1 MFNITKAD
9 GILWAIAFVT
19 GCIFSLFPWGW
30 LGVLVLGGMLYG
42 GRRRGGKVW
51 LRLPASQSFAIATVV
66 ALLATL
72 YVWLRT
78 PQPGVNDLSSL
89 VPRLEALHL
98 PPTVLVEGRVETTP
112 LPNRAGRLR
121 FFLGVERYQNLSQ
134 DPAQR
139 GVLQGR
145 ASGRLYVT
153 LPAQQGAK
161 LHPSQR
167 IRLVGRL
174 YLPRSGGS
182 QFFRAF
188 NFRRQLQ
195 LQHTFAGLA
204 GHKVTILD
212 QGSPWGLW
220 ALRQRILQVHTQGLG
235 DRYGAVVAAMVLG
248 NRAVAIPFEVRDSF
262 RRVGLS
268 HALAASGFHTAI
280 LLAVVLT
287 ATRPLPHRWRY
298 GLGAGVLVFFAFLTG
313 FAPSAMRAV
322 LMGLAGLVALVDGQK
337 GQPLVILL
345 AIATAM
351 LIYNPLWIEDI
362 GFQLSFLAT
371 LGLIVSAQP
380 ISDRL
385 DWLPTFLRNVV
396 AVSVAASLWV
406 LPLSLAIFGTF
417 PVYGLPANVLANPLL
432 IFLTV
437 GGFISAMVGLILPP
451 LGSALA
457 WLLYSPTALLLWLIE
472 TIGRWPGAMIALG
485 SLGWLQVVVLYA
497 LMVLVWLSPPWRRRW
512 FLVFT
517 LGVSLVLVPFIL
529 RQNTLFQATVLANTQ
544 VPTLVIQQPA
554 GTVVINGGDPEG
566 LTAFLAQEGINRI
579 DWAVASDR
587 RYRQQRGWADI
598 HWMTPIR
605 QLTDVP
611 TAESDP
617 AYREMLSTLKVP
629 HESLP
634 LRQPVQLGQVKITVL
649 RADPAILTLELGNT
663 QWLFVTDPSR
673 DAAQTDWL
681 AVTPIE
687 PPQVLWWW
695 GRKLTP
701 RLFEIVKPRSVILSR
716 PTLDPAIAGYL
727 KQQHIPYF
735 VVGEVGEVRWQADG
749 SLKANAPQN
758 DSLI

>member
-1 MFNITKAD
+1 MFSVTKAD
-9 GILWAIAFVT
+9 GILWAIAFIT
-19 GCIFSLFPWGW
+19 GCIFSLFRGGWG
-30 LGVLVLGGMLYG
+30 GVLVVGGILYG
-42 GRRRGGKVW
+42 GRRWGGKI
-51 LRLPASQSFAIATVV
+51 RLHLPSSQSFAIASGV
-66 ALLATL
+66 ALLAVA

-78 PQPGVNDLSSL
+78 PQPGVNDISRL
-89 VPRLEALHL
+89 VPRLGALNL

-134 DPAQR
+134 VSAQS

-153 LPAQQGAK
+153 LPAEEGAK

-167 IRLVGRL
+167 IQISGRL
-174 YLPRSGGS
+174 YLPRGGGS
-182 QFFRAF
+182 EFFRAF
-188 NFRRQLQ
+188 NFRQQLQ

-204 GHKVTILD
+204 GNKVTILD
-212 QGSPWGLW
+212 RGSPWGLW
-220 ALRQRILQVHTQGLG
+220 ALRQRIVQVHAQGLG
-235 DRYGAVVAAMVLG
+235 DRYGAVVSAMVLG

-280 LLAVVLT
+280 LLAVVL
-287 ATRPLPHRWRY
+287 AVARLLPQQWRY
-298 GLGAGVLVFFAFLTG
+298 GLGAGVLVLFACLSG
-313 FAPSAMRAV
+313 FAPSAIRAV
-322 LMGLAGLVALVDGQK
+322 LMGLAGLVALVNGQK

-385 DWLPTFLRNVV
+385 DWLPAPLRNLV
-396 AVSVAASLWV
+396 AVPLAATLWV
-406 LPLSLAIFGTF
+406 LPLSLAIFGIF
-417 PVYGLPANVLANPLL
+417 PVYGLLANVVANLPLV
-432 IFLTV
+432 FLTV
-437 GGFISAMVGLILPP
+437 GGFISAMVGLLIPP
-451 LGSALA
+451 VGSALA
-457 WLLYSPTALLLWLIE
+457 WLLYYPTAFLLWLIQ
-472 TIGRWPGAMIALG
+472 TIGQWPGATIALG
-485 SLGWLQVVVLYA
+485 SLGWFQVVVLYG
-497 LMVLVWLSPPWRRRW
+497 LIVLVWLSPRWRRRW
-512 FLVFT
+512 FLLFT
-517 LGVSLVLVPFIL
+517 LGVTLVLVPFIL

-554 GTVVINGGDPEG
+554 GTVVINGGDSQG

-587 RYRQQRGWADI
+587 QYRQQQGWRDI
-598 HWMTPIR
+598 HGITPIR
-605 QLTDVP
+605 QFTDVP
-611 TAESDP
+611 TAKSDP
-617 AYREMLSTLKVP
+617 AYREMLTTLKVP
-629 HESLP
+629 HQSLP

-649 RADPAILTLELGNT
+649 RADPAILTLEMGNT
-663 QWLFVTDPSR
+663 QWLFVSDPSR

-681 AVTPIE
+681 AVTPVE

-716 PTLDPAIAGYL
+716 NALEPAIASYL
-727 KQQHIPYF
+727 KQKQIPYF

-749 SLKANAPQN
+749 SLRANAPQN
-758 DSLI
+758 DGLV

>member
-9 GILWAIAFVT
+9 GILWAIAFIT
-19 GCIFSLFPWGW
+19 GCLFSLFQGGW
-30 LGVLVLGGMLYG
+30 LGILALGGMLYG
-42 GRRRGGKVW
+42 GRRWGGKVW

-78 PQPGVNDLSSL
+78 PQPGVNDISSL
-89 VPRLEALHL
+89 VPRLEALNL
-98 PPTVLVEGRVETTP
+98 APTVLVEGRVETTP

-121 FFLGVERYQNLSQ
+121 FFLGVERYENLSGE
-134 DPAQR
+134 AAKS

-153 LPAQQGAK
+153 VPAQQGAM

-167 IRLVGRL
+167 IRLAGRL

-204 GHKVTILD
+204 ARKVTILD

-220 ALRQRILQVHTQGLG
+220 ALRQRIVQVHAQGLG
-235 DRYGAVVAAMVLG
+235 DRYGAVVSAMVLG

-262 RRVGLS
+262 QRVGLS

-280 LLAVVLT
+280 LLGVVL
-287 ATRPLPHRWRY
+287 AVARFLPQQWRY
-298 GLGAGVLVFFAFLTG
+298 GLGAGVLVIFVCLSG

-322 LMGLAGLVALVDGQK
+322 LMGLAGLVALVNGQK

-385 DWLPTFLRNVV
+385 HWLPTPLRNSL
-396 AVSVAASLWV
+396 ATPLAATLWV
-406 LPLSLAIFGTF
+406 LPLSLAIFGIF
-417 PVYGLPANVLANPLL
+417 PVYGLPANVIANPFL
-432 IFLTV
+432 ILLTV
-437 GGFISAMVGLILPP
+437 GGFISATVGFILPP

-457 WLLYSPTALLLWLIE
+457 GLLYYPTALLLWLIE
-472 TIGRWPGAMIALG
+472 TIGHWPGAVIALG
-485 SLGWLQVVVLYA
+485 SLGWLQVIVLYG
-497 LMVLVWLSPPWRRRW
+497 LMLLVWLSPPWRRRW
-512 FLVFT
+512 LLLFT
-517 LGVSLVLVPFIL
+517 LGVTLVLVPFIF
-529 RQNTLFQATVLANTQ
+529 RQTTLFQATVLANTR

-554 GTVVINGGDPEG
+554 GTVVINSGDAQG
-566 LTAFLAQEGINRI
+566 LAAFLAQEGINRI

-587 RYRQQRGWADI
+587 QYRQQQGWRDI
-598 HWMTPIR
+598 HGITPIR
-605 QLTDVP
+605 QFTDVP
-611 TAESDP
+611 TAKSDP
-617 AYREMLSTLKVP
+617 AYREMLTTLKVSYQP
-629 HESLP
+629 LP

-649 RADPAILTLELGNT
+649 RADPAILTLEMGNT

-681 AVTPIE
+681 AVTPVE

-701 RLFEIVKPRSVILSR
+701 RLFEIVKPRSVILSWNS
-716 PTLDPAIAGYL
+716 LDPAIASYL
-727 KQQHIPYF
+727 KQKKIPYF
-735 VVGEVGEVRWQADG
+735 VVGEVGEVRWQANG